1 METIKNNF
9 ENVLC
14 EYGRVYKKKA
24 KPSYKVS
31 NSDDTQKYIKSF
43 IPSDAN
49 YKEFFHVIYLN
60 NQNMILGYEV
70 IGEGGITGVVADVR
84 LIFSGALLSGAT
96 SIIVTHNHPSGNLK
110 ASQQDINITK
120 RIKEIGALMEIPLLD
135 HIITTEDS
143 YMSFADE
150 CMM

>member
-1 METIKNNF
+1 MKAIRNNF

-14 EYGRVYKKKA
+14 EFGRVYKKKVN
-24 KPSYKVS
+24 PSVKIIDSASTY
-31 NSDDTQKYIKSF
+31 KYIKGF
-43 IPSDAN
+43 LPSEVN

-60 NQNMILGYEV
+60 AQNMILGYEK

-110 ASQQDINITK
+110 ASSQDIGITR
-120 RIKEIGALMEIPLLD
+120 RIVEIGRLMEIPMLD
-135 HIITTEDS
+135 HIITTEDG
-143 YMSFADE
+143 YLSFTDE
-150 CMM
+150 GML

>member
-1 METIKNNF
+1 MKAIRNNF

-14 EYGRVYKKKA
+14 EFGRVYKKKVN
-24 KPSYKVS
+24 PSVKIIDSATTY
-31 NSDDTQKYIKSF
+31 KYIKGF
-43 IPSDAN
+43 LPSEVN

-60 NQNMILGYEV
+60 AQNMILGYEK

-110 ASQQDINITK
+110 ASSQDIGITR
-120 RIKEIGALMEIPLLD
+120 RIVEIGRLMEIPMLD
-135 HIITTEDS
+135 HIITTEDG
-143 YMSFADE
+143 YLSFTDE
-150 CMM
+150 GML